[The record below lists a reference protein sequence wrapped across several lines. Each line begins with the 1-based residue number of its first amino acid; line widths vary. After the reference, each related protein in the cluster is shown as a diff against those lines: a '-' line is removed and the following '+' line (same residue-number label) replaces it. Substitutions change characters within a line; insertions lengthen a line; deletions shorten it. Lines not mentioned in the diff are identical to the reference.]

1 MSSDIVIILVLLE
14 SSTTVLD
21 ATASRLAPYR

>member
-14 SSTTVLD
+14 TSTTVFD
-21 ATASRLAPYR
+21 TTASPLAPY

>member
-14 SSTTVLD
+14 TSATVLD
-21 ATASRLAPYR
+21 TTASPLAPY

>member
-14 SSTTVLD
+14 TSTTVLD
-21 ATASRLAPYR
+21 TMASPLAPY

>member
-14 SSTTVLD
+14 TSTTVLD
-21 ATASRLAPYR
+21 TTASPLAPY